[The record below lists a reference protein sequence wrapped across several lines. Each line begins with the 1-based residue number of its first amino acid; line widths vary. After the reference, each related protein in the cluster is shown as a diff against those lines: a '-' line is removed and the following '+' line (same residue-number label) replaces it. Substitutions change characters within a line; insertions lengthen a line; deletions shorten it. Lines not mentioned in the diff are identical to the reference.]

1 MRDATEWVERV
12 IEAVNKRDWDVVEA
26 ALADSCTYEANGSL
40 VWKLSGRDQVLGRFK
55 ALLTAFPDQQADVR
69 FLVAEAR
76 KAAFELHITET
87 HTGPL
92 DTPFGS
98 FPPTGMDIDEVV
110 GYFVELDADGRAA
123 RIGHYY
129 DAAPLTMAIMAGPPA
144 DS

>member
-1 MRDATEWVERV
+1 MRDANEWVGRV
-12 IEAVNKRDWDVVEA
+12 IEAVNERDWDVVEA
-26 ALADSCTYEANGSL
+26 ALSDSCTYEANGSPA
-40 VWKLSGRDQVLGRFK
+40 WKLSGRDQVLGRFK
-55 ALLTAFPDQQADVR
+55 ALLAAFPDQKADVR

-87 HTGPL
+87 HIGPL

-98 FPPTGMDIDEVV
+98 FPPTGMGVDEVV

-129 DAAPLTMAIMAGPPA
+129 DAAPLTMAIMAGPQA